1 MPVAGPLREY
11 VAIQTNSP
19 TRDAFGDEA
28 DVWATA
34 ETVNASVKPVRG
46 GESWA
51 AAAVQAGVDYVF
63 RVRYTANATPKA
75 RLSWD
80 SRTFE
85 IVFVKNSDPVYL
97 GAERDTFLDV
107 MAKEIVTT

>member
-11 VAIQTNSP
+11 VAIETNAP
-19 TRDAFGDEA
+19 TQDEVGDEV
-28 DVWATA
+28 DVWTTA

-63 RVRYTANATPKA
+63 RMRYTSNATPTA

-85 IVFVKNSDPVYL
+85 IVFVKNADPIYM
-97 GAERDTFLDV
+97 GAERDTFLEV